1 MLLVLKLDRLLG
13 VEAVFRPDQVIELA
27 LNISDA
33 EGPAP
38 IGEVLLCSNKCGD
51 TVPAHGWA
59 IGLRPRTDEDE
70 PFLVRGLG

>member
-1 MLLVLKLDRLLG
+1 MLEVEDKGYHRIIG
-13 VEAVFRPDQVIELA
+13 VSGPDQVIELA